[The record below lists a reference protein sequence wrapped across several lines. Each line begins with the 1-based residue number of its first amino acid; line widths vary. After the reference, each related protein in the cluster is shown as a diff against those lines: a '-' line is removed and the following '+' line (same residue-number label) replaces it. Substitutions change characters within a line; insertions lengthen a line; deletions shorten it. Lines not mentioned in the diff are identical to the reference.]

1 VIRTFRRHGDRIR
14 MQLEPIEVD
23 LLRTTRDGVRAAL
36 AGGDTSD
43 PIVQRLFPR
52 ALAGDDE
59 ADAELRR
66 LLHDDLLASRLAG
79 LDALIDLLDRGRP
92 HRGVL
97 RVDLEGDEPLLV
109 LGVLNDLRLAIG
121 ARVGISDLDR
131 DTLDE
136 DDPVTYRLAVMD
148 HLAGMQEQLLAILDP
163 PSVSVHEDLRP
174 EDLE

>member
-1 VIRTFRRHGDRIR
+1 MRNFRRHGDRIR
-14 MQLEPIEVD
+14 MQLEPIEVE

-36 AGGDTSD
+36 AGGDTTD
-43 PIVQRLFPR
+43 PIVRRLFSR
-52 ALAGDDE
+52 TLEGDEE

-79 LDALIDLLDRGRP
+79 LDALVEVLDRGTT
-92 HRGVL
+92 HRGNL
-97 RVDLEGDEPLLV
+97 RVDLRDDEPLLV

-121 ARVGISDLDR
+121 ARVGIEELDR
-131 DTLDE
+131 EALSD

-148 HLAGMQEQLLAILDP
+148 HLAGLQEQLLAILDP
-163 PSVSVHEDLRP
+163 PSVSVHQDLRP